1 MQLEN
6 RRGNLAKTTAWLVLQ
21 EEEEPEYED
30 DRMYA
35 RPDIEEGPVLSN
47 VVVAASDVSPDEM
60 TVGDLRQLQATSNS
74 KPVGRTILR
83 RRKDG
88 KELIRDTH
96 PMKRK
101 GISNASDIAVS
112 FEPEDGNYYVWSE
125 IRNHWTFLEG
135 IFKVYASIPSG
146 PRDNETRGAAT
157 GHLLL
162 SYRQFV
168 F

>member
-1 MQLEN
+1 
-6 RRGNLAKTTAWLVLQ
+6 
-21 EEEEPEYED
+21 
-30 DRMYA
+30 
-35 RPDIEEGPVLSN
+35 
-47 VVVAASDVSPDEM
+47 
-60 TVGDLRQLQATSNS
+60 
-74 KPVGRTILR
+74 
-83 RRKDG
+83 
-88 KELIRDTH
+88 
-96 PMKRK
+96 MKRK
-101 GISNASDIAVS
+101 GISSASDIAVS

-168 F
+168 FDHDVRRRGQTPERAVQSIGERRPRRL